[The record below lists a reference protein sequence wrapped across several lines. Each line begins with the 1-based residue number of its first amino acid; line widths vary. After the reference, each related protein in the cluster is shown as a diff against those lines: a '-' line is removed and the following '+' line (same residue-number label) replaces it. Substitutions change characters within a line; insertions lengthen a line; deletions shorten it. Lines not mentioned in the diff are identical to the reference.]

1 MLAIGLAI
9 GAFQAYW
16 IAYVRVPP
24 FITTLAG
31 MLIFRGL
38 SNVALN
44 GRTQSISDQMF
55 KDIFGGGATC
65 YIPDP
70 FGGEGLNVLCLIVG
84 VAVCVVYLAMVFRNR
99 INRVKNGCGSAQ
111 RGHRGGHHVL
121 HHQPQPL

>member
-1 MLAIGLAI
+1 
-9 GAFQAYW
+9 
-16 IAYVRVPP
+16 
-24 FITTLAG
+24 
-31 MLIFRGL
+31 
-38 SNVALN
+38 
-44 GRTQSISDQMF
+44 MF

-99 INRVKNGCGSAQ
+99 INRVKKGYEVKPLDGCGSAQ